1 MIAKEELNALIAKE
15 KTNDLDSELSMSILT
30 KFVNVSIGLS
40 DSFEPFYTARV
51 QDVLRSSIPIEE
63 LERVIV
69 NGGWSYDNTKEN
81 IIKFN

>member
-1 MIAKEELNALIAKE
+1 
-15 KTNDLDSELSMSILT
+15 MSILT

-51 QDVLRSSIPIEE
+51 QDVLMSSIPIEE

-69 NGGWSYDNTKEN
+69 NGGWSYDKTKEN